1 MNYCKD
7 LRKVVKGKIV
17 LDEPLKGHTTFR
29 IGGPAKVWVEPY
41 DVEDLKNIL
50 KFVKKNKISFFV
62 IGEGSNLLVKDEGF
76 NGIVIK
82 LSSDYFNKIKSN
94 NTCIIAG
101 GGVKLSKLID
111 FAKRHSL
118 GGCEFLSGIPG
129 SIGGALAMNAGT
141 RINSVINNQY
151 QSIGDLVKEVEV
163 IDFNGNRK
171 ILKARQLKF
180 AYRSS
185 IC

>member
-76 NGIVIK
+76 NG
-82 LSSDYFNKIKSN
+82 
-94 NTCIIAG
+94 
-101 GGVKLSKLID
+101 
-111 FAKRHSL
+111 
-118 GGCEFLSGIPG
+118 
-129 SIGGALAMNAGT
+129 
-141 RINSVINNQY
+141 
-151 QSIGDLVKEVEV
+151 
-163 IDFNGNRK
+163 
-171 ILKARQLKF
+171 
-180 AYRSS
+180 
-185 IC
+185 